1 MSTYNI
7 ISQLHP
13 QVLVLP
19 VSVIDCYLAKANPV
33 FVKVYL
39 YALRLSQFGIEAS
52 CEDLAE
58 QLGLLESDITQ
69 AFSYWESVGLLK
81 TEKEDASVRVTLL
94 QPSEKE
100 APQKPIYKSKEI
112 ASAVSADS
120 KLQELFDFAQCQLGK
135 PLTPKDCEL
144 LYGVVDWLGLAP
156 EVIMVIFNLA
166 VARKKQSMSYVE
178 RVAIE
183 WHRSGIDTI
192 EKAEQHLKELE
203 ETEQLFYQ
211 FRKLTQVGSRRL
223 TALEQEYILRWT
235 NEYKMS
241 MEMLRIA
248 YEQTV
253 LNTGKLAFPYMEKI
267 LKNWHEAR
275 VYHPSDIDRLGKKKT
290 VGRSKPNRFINYQ
303 DEHQDFSDVE
313 AGALK
318 RRRKK
323 EGGDRIES
331 DQ

>member
-7 ISQLHP
+7 VSQFHP

-19 VSVIDCYLAKANPV
+19 VEVIDRYLAKANPV

-39 YALRLSQFGIEAS
+39 YALRLSQFGIAVS
-52 CEDLAE
+52 CEDLAG
-58 QLGLLESDITQ
+58 QLGLLESDVTQ
-69 AFSYWESVGLLK
+69 AFSYWETAGLLK
-81 TEKEDASVRVTLL
+81 TDKEGADIRITLL
-94 QPSEKE
+94 QPSEQN
-100 APQKPIYKSKEI
+100 PQQKPVYKSKDI
-112 ASAVSADS
+112 AAAVSEDS
-120 KLQELFDFAQCQLGK
+120 KLRELFDFAQCQLGK

-144 LYGVVDWLGLAP
+144 LYGIVDWLGLAP

-183 WHRSGIDTI
+183 WHRNGIDTI

-203 ETEQLFYQ
+203 DTEQLFYQ

-223 TALEQEYILRWT
+223 TALEQEYVLRWT
-235 NEYKMS
+235 NEYIMS

-253 LNTGKLAFPYMEKI
+253 LNTGKLAFPYMDKI
-267 LKNWHEAR
+267 LKNWHEAK
-275 VYHPSDIDRLGKKKT
+275 VYQPADIDRVSKKKT
-290 VGRSKPNRFINYQ
+290 GGRAKTNRFINYQ

-313 AGALK
+313 ASALK

-323 EGGDRIES
+323 EGGDPVES